1 LDAYQDKFNTYSQ
14 DGLPG
19 LKSSRERGKRSVFG
33 DEVKRWARGVWQG
46 KLDAVLL
53 GWLIGVFIAI
63 INEVVQRYG
72 GVIKETVVNGI
83 HGSMG
88 GRN

>member
-1 LDAYQDKFNTYSQ
+1 M

-19 LKSSRERGKRSVFG
+19 LKSSRDRGRRSVLM
-33 DEVKRWARGVWQG
+33 DEVKRWGRGVWEG

-63 INEVVQRYG
+63 INAIVQNYG
-72 GVIKETVVNGI
+72 DVIKETVTRGI
-83 HGSMG
+83 QKAMG
-88 GRN
+88 GNM